1 MQADVVLLQRKHL
14 DQLLSQLQ
22 NAGYQTVGPVVR
34 DQAIV
39 YDAIQSTADLPIGIG
54 DSQEKGTYR
63 LRSRDDASL
72 FGYVVGP
79 HSWKKYLF
87 PPRQLLLKAEQ
98 NSRGLQIT
106 RPEQNVP
113 KYALIGVRGCELK
126 AIQIQDRVF
135 LEGPYSDDF
144 YRERRD
150 QVFILAVNCT
160 EPGNTCFCVSMD
172 AGPAAGPGYDLAI
185 TEMFETQ
192 ETQTAQVTPEPYY
205 LARAGS
211 AKGAALLQQCSP
223 SHAQEALQKKEAD
236 LWAAAAAK
244 MGRSLNPVQTSE
256 VLKSQF
262 ESPHWQ
268 DVGERCLSCTNCT
281 LVCPTCFCSGVQ
293 EVTDLAGTSSER
305 WREWDSC
312 FSLNFTLT
320 AGRSIRQSP
329 GARYRQWISHK
340 LAFWQDQFDQ
350 SGCVGCGR
358 CITWCPV
365 GIDLTS
371 EIESLNQLQI
381 KAEENQHGN

>member
-1 MQADVVLLQRKHL
+1 MQTEVVLLQRLHL
-14 DQLLSQLQ
+14 DLLLSQLQ
-22 NAGYQTVGPVVR
+22 AAGYQTVGPVVR

-39 YDAIQSTADLPIGIG
+39 YDRIQSTADLPMGIG
-54 DSQEKGTYR
+54 DIQGKGSYR
-63 LRSRDDASL
+63 LRSRDDAAL

-79 HSWKKYLF
+79 QAWKKYLY
-87 PPRQLLLKAEQ
+87 PPRQLLMRAEQ

-106 RPEQNVP
+106 APDQEVP
-113 KYALIGVRGCELK
+113 KYAMIGVRGCELK

-144 YRERRD
+144 YRERRE
-150 QVFILAVNCT
+150 QIFILAVNCT
-160 EPGNTCFCVSMD
+160 EPGNTCFCVSME

-185 TEMFETQ
+185 TEMLET
-192 ETQTAQVTPEPYY
+192 AEPCY

-211 AKGAALLQQCSP
+211 AKGAELLKHCNP
-223 SHAQEALQKKEAD
+223 SHAPATLLEKENAL
-236 LWAAAAAK
+236 WTAAAAQ
-244 MGRSLNPVQTSE
+244 MGRSLNPEQASAA
-256 VLKSQF
+256 LKSGY
-262 ESPHWQ
+262 ESTHWK
-268 DVGERCLSCTNCT
+268 DVGERCLSCSNCT

-320 AGRSIRQSP
+320 AGRPIRQSP

-371 EIESLNQLQI
+371 EIEALNALQT
-381 KAEENQHGN
+381 KT